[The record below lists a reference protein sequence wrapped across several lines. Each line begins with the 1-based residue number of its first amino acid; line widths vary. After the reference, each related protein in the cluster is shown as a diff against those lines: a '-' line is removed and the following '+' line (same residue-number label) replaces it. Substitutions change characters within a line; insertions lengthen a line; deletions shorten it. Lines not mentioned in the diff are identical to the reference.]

1 MTACEKFQEDLLT
14 LLADESSAEQKA
26 RLENHAQSCTTCAA
40 EMSEMRAVWKTLDV
54 WPEQT
59 IPAPLLHLIRAQA
72 RHPQMA
78 VNEINLIAR
87 LRQLVMQN
95 PIRAFGLGL
104 LTAIIATI
112 ILSLRIDFSLIH
124 PLGLTITGAL
134 WTALFGLVYYMLTV
148 EREQSGL
155 SWKLPAQVSLLAIGL
170 FIAFTCLNPMP
181 CSVEYCST
189 RGPAQTFWSSLSPE
203 TAYCIFGGFYAMLPM
218 TIAAYFSAKKH
229 VRRNHILR
237 RGSLAAVMFVFL
249 LAPSIYLQ
257 CAPFALGLLVGWF
270 SGALVGAVVGGT
282 VGYWVR
288 YKLA

>member
-1 MTACEKFQEDLLT
+1 MTACEKFQEDLLA
-14 LLADESSAEQKA
+14 LLADEPTTVPKA
-26 RLENHAQSCTTCAA
+26 QLENHAQNCTACAA
-40 EMSEMRAVWKTLDV
+40 EWRELRATWKTLDV
-54 WPEQT
+54 WSEQK
-59 IPAPLLHLIRAQA
+59 IPAALALAIREQA
-72 RHPQMA
+72 RHPQLA
-78 VNEINLIAR
+78 TNEVSLVAR
-87 LRQLVMQN
+87 LRQLLVQN

-134 WTALFGLVYYMLTV
+134 WTALFGLVYYILTV
-148 EREQSGL
+148 ERDQGGL
-155 SWKLPAQVSLLAIGL
+155 SWKLPAQASLLAIGL

-181 CSVEYCST
+181 CSVQYCST
-189 RGPAQTFWSSLSPE
+189 KGPAQTFWSSLSPE

-218 TIAAYFSAKKH
+218 TIASYFSAKKH
-229 VRRNHILR
+229 ARRNQIFR

-257 CAPFALGLLVGWF
+257 CTPFAFGLLIGWF